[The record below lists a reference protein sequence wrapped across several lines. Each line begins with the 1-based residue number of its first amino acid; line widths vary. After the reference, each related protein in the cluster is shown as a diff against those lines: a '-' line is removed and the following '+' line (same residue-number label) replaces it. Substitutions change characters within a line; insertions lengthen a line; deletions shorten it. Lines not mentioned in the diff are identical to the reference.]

1 MNNYRFFAQMLALIF
16 FMIFLQ
22 KPLFSQKA
30 AAEFITSMP
39 TPSLEEDISIKDG
52 ERFVTYRDNYL
63 FSVNFWIGIQIWDV
77 TDIESPKRASFLR
90 TSDMIYHIA
99 LDDNRLYAANK
110 TEGVIIF
117 DITNIER
124 PYEIARI
131 KTPGDAYWVDVEY
144 PFIYVAL
151 GKEGFCVMDISNLDD
166 PRTLTLE
173 IPETWVW
180 SLQKRDDK
188 LYVAAKQ
195 GGLLIYDISN
205 PSNLIKI
212 TQYKTGFHALQFQL
226 ENDLAYMADGPGG
239 LVILDISAPRLPKE
253 VGRFKTQGFTH
264 HVSKSGNYAYL
275 SNRETGLMIIKVVD
289 PQNPTLEA
297 RYISDSETY
306 SSYKEDVYVFLST
319 DSKIEI
325 LRHNNQPILEPIAD
339 LSIDENG
346 SFVLQL
352 EAYDPDGDEIYFE
365 VQNLPDSAEFDT
377 KTGLF
382 SWIPTYEQAGV
393 YPGITFTVIEKTAS
407 KLSDS
412 DDLTI
417 TVNHVNRMPELPA
430 IANVEI
436 PEDSLLVI
444 IAPEGSDPDKE
455 DIGKLIYRV
464 ENVPEGTSFDENT
477 RTFRWEPTFK
487 QSGVYIVDFLLEDG
501 AGGVDREAV
510 TLTVTHVDRPPVVET
525 IPDQTTNEA
534 QLITVTL
541 KGEELDQEDLT
552 AITFSMFNL
561 PEGASFDASSRQF
574 SWTPTHE
581 QSGSFENIG
590 VVMKAGNLS
599 DTTYFSLAVA
609 HVNRTPVLTDIQ
621 EQSVDENAPLVFFIS
636 GSDPDV
642 EDDGKL
648 TYTVTNLPEGATF
661 NPDSLSVKW
670 TPGYIQ
676 SGNYPDI
683 QFTVTDPSGLSDQK
697 SISITVSH
705 VNRPPVLAEIPPL
718 TAEENSLLE
727 HQMVGSDPDNEDTG
741 KLLYSA
747 SDLPE
752 GAVLAAS
759 NGKLIWT
766 PTYEQSGEYQITF
779 TVSDG
784 RLADSKQTTITIT
797 HVNRPPVLTEL
808 SDQTADE
815 NAELSFT
822 ISGSDPDNEDSGK
835 LTYTA
840 ENLPTGSDFNTS
852 TLTFSWTPTYE
863 QSGLYSNVVFRLSD
877 PAGLISEQAINLT
890 VNHVNRPPQLGTVAA
905 ITINEQ
911 QIVEFTLEGSDPDQE
926 DQEKLKYSISNLP
939 EGATLTTG
947 NGEFSWTP
955 NFAQSGSYTLK
966 VQVVDSAGLSAE
978 IQIPLE
984 VVNVNQPPVV
994 EALPAQ
1000 SGQENTAVSI
1010 QLKFSDP
1017 DLEDEGKL
1025 QVSTSSLP
1033 EGAQLDASSGLITWT
1048 PTYDQ
1053 SGGYT
1058 IDYIITDSFGETVSG
1073 TVTLE
1078 IANVNRPP
1086 TLGTLENPQT
1096 SENQALSAPLPEG
1109 TDPDTEDQGQLVYTL
1124 ENVPEGA
1131 TFDATS
1137 RSLQWT
1143 PTYDQAGS
1151 YTCTY
1156 TVKDVGGLTAQ
1167 SSLTITVTN
1176 VNRAPTLPPV
1186 TTIETEE
1193 GANLNQT
1200 LPEATDPDSED
1211 AGNLIYE
1218 MGNLPGGANFN
1229 SSSRTLTW
1237 SPRYDQ
1243 AGSYTMTYTVKDA
1256 VGETAQTSVTIN
1268 VKNVNRPP
1276 TLNEIGS
1283 KSVKEGE
1290 ELSFTVKGE
1299 DPDTEDQGKLTLSA
1313 NNLPAGA
1320 NFSGSSGN
1328 FSWIPRDDQQ
1338 GNYQVNFRVED
1349 SQGGNSQISVS
1360 ITVEDVPPPPPP
1372 EENN

>member
-1 MNNYRFFAQMLALIF
+1 MNNYRFLVQMLALYFI
-16 FMIFLQ
+16 MIFLQ
-22 KPLFSQKA
+22 KPIFSQKA

-39 TPSLEEDISIKDG
+39 TPTLEEDIQVKDG

-77 TDIESPKRASFLR
+77 TNIESPKRVSFLR

-99 LDDNRLYAANK
+99 LDDNRMYAANK

-117 DITNIER
+117 DITDIER
-124 PYEIARI
+124 PFEVARI
-131 KTPGDAYWVDVEY
+131 KTPGDAYWVDLEY
-144 PFIYVAL
+144 PYMYVAL
-151 GKEGFCVMDISNLDD
+151 GKEGFCVMDISNLED

-173 IPETWVW
+173 IPETWIW
-180 SLQKRDDK
+180 SLEKRDDK

-212 TQYKTGFHALQFQL
+212 TQYKTGYHALQFQL
-226 ENDLAYMADGPGG
+226 EDNLAYMADGPGG

-275 SNRETGLMIIKVVD
+275 SNRETGLMIIKIID

-297 RYISDSETY
+297 RYITDSETY
-306 SSYKEDVYVFLST
+306 SSFKEDVYVFLST

-325 LRHNNQPILEPIAD
+325 LRHNNQPILEPITD

-346 SFVLQL
+346 NFILQL

-365 VQNLPDSAEFDT
+365 VENLPDSAVFDS

-382 SWIPTYEQAGV
+382 SWVPTYEQAGI
-393 YPGITFTVIEKTAS
+393 YPGVKFTVIEKTAS

-455 DIGKLIYRV
+455 DIGKLVYRV
-464 ENVPEGTSFDENT
+464 ENVPEGASFDET
-477 RTFRWEPTFK
+477 SRTFRWEPTFK

-510 TLTVTHVDRPPVVET
+510 TLTVTHVDRPPVVEA
-525 IPDQTTNEA
+525 IPAQTTNEE
-534 QLITVTL
+534 QQITVTL
-541 KGEELDQEDLT
+541 KGEEPDQEDQNK
-552 AITFSMFNL
+552 IIFSMFNL
-561 PEGASFDASSRQF
+561 PEGASFDASSHQF
-574 SWTPTHE
+574 SWTPSFL
-581 QSGSFENIG
+581 QSGNFENIG
-590 VVMKAGNLS
+590 VVMKAGDLS
-599 DTTYFSLAVA
+599 DTTYFSLTVV
-609 HVNRTPVLTDIQ
+609 HVNRAPVLTEIQ
-621 EQSVDENAPLVFFIS
+621 DQTVDENTPLIFFIS
-636 GSDPDV
+636 GSDSDS
-642 EDDGKL
+642 EDSGKL

-661 NPDSLSVKW
+661 NEDSLMVTWIPSF
-670 TPGYIQ
+670 IQ

-683 QFTVTDPSGLSDQK
+683 QFTVTDPSGLTAQK
-697 SISITVSH
+697 SISITVNH
-705 VNRPPVLAEIPPL
+705 VNRLPILTEIPPL
-718 TAEENSLLE
+718 TAEENTLLE
-727 HQMVGSDPDNEDTG
+727 FQLSGSDPDNEDSG

-747 SDLPE
+747 TGLPE
-752 GAVLAAS
+752 GALLAAS
-759 NGKLIWT
+759 TGKLVWT
-766 PTYEQSGEYQITF
+766 PTYDQSGEYQITF

-784 RLADSKQTTITIT
+784 ILTDSKQTTITIT
-797 HVNRPPVLTEL
+797 HVNRPPVLAEL
-808 SDQTADE
+808 NDQSVDE

-822 ISGSDPDNEDSGK
+822 ISGSDPDIEDTDK
-835 LTYTA
+835 LTYAA
-840 ENLPTGSDFNTS
+840 ENLPTGSEFNSS

-863 QSGLYSNVVFRLSD
+863 QSGQYSNVVFRVTD
-877 PAGLISEQAINLT
+877 PVGLMSEQSITLT

-905 ITINEQ
+905 ITTNEQ

-926 DQEKLKYSISNLP
+926 DQGKLTYSISDLL
-939 EGATLTTG
+939 EGASLTVTSG
-947 NGEFSWTP
+947 QFSWTP
-955 NFAQSGSYTLK
+955 SFAQSGSYTLNA
-966 VQVVDSAGLSAE
+966 QVADSAGLTAE
-978 IQIPLE
+978 IQISLE

-994 EALPAQ
+994 EALAPQ

-1010 QLKFSDP
+1010 QLMFSDP
-1017 DLEDEGKL
+1017 DQEDQGKL
-1025 QVSTSSLP
+1025 QVSTSNLP

-1048 PTYDQ
+1048 PTFDQ

-1058 IDYIITDSFGETVSG
+1058 IDYIITDSFGETANG

-1078 IANVNRPP
+1078 IANVNRTP
-1086 TLGTLENPQT
+1086 TLEAVEDLQT
-1096 SENQALSAPLPEG
+1096 SENQALSTPLPEG
-1109 TDPDTEDQGQLVYTL
+1109 SDPDKEDQGQLVYTL
-1124 ENVPEGA
+1124 ENLPEGA
-1131 TFDATS
+1131 AFDATS

-1143 PTYDQAGS
+1143 PTFDQAGS
-1151 YTCTY
+1151 YTLTY
-1156 TVKDVGGLTAQ
+1156 TVKDIEGLTAQ
-1167 SSLTITVTN
+1167 SSLAITVTN

-1193 GANLNQT
+1193 GANVNQT
-1200 LPEATDPDSED
+1200 LPEATDLDSED
-1211 AGNLIYE
+1211 AGNMVYE

-1237 SPRYDQ
+1237 TPRYDQ
-1243 AGSYTMTYTVKDA
+1243 AGSYTVTYTVKDVA
-1256 VGETAQTSVTIN
+1256 GETAETNAAIN

-1276 TLNEIGS
+1276 TLNDVGS

-1290 ELSFTVKGE
+1290 ALSFTVKGE

-1328 FSWIPRDDQQ
+1328 FSWIPRDNQQ
-1338 GNYQVNFRVED
+1338 GNYQVTFRVED

-1372 EENN
+1372 EPPQ